1 MRELVRC
8 APPNSQFYLE
18 DSARKGTSPEIEG
31 WSPAI
36 WSTRS
41 CIIVGC
47 FPFMDGETEFILS
60 DQSRDALPEPPA
72 FDGVLDTPSRII
84 ELSTSEWQILTR
96 HVVPTHLTRV
106 RIWTD
111 HPSEPE
117 HILVVLG

>member
-1 MRELVRC
+1 MRELVRY

-41 CIIVGC
+41 CIVVGS
-47 FPFMDGETEFILS
+47 FPFVDGETELILS
-60 DQSRDALPEPPA
+60 DRPEDVLSRSPA
-72 FDGVLDTPSRII
+72 FDGVLDTPSRVI
-84 ELSTSEWQILTR
+84 ELSTSEWEILAR
-96 HVVPTHLTRV
+96 HNVPTHLTRV

-111 HPSEPE
+111 HPSEPK
-117 HILVVLG
+117 HILVMLG